1 MGRQVVLK
9 LTKILVRLVRP
20 RLRGMTTS
28 QGMKM
33 MTLISATMTMMMM
46 ISASS
51 TPQPSFHVWAKQSA
65 VEIIPS
71 LRTKRRERRLEVG
84 VVPTL
89 NPLGVEVVVPILHPL
104 EV

>member
-1 MGRQVVLK
+1 M
-9 LTKILVRLVRP
+9 LTKILVRLVRQ

-28 QGMKM
+28 RGKKM
-33 MTLISATMTMMMM
+33 MTLISATMTMMMT

-51 TPQPSFHVWAKQSA
+51 TPQPSFHVWAKQS

-71 LRTKRRERRLEVG
+71 LRTKRRERRLVVG

>member
-1 MGRQVVLK
+1 MLMR
-9 LTKILVRLVRP
+9 ILVRRP
-20 RLRGMTTS
+20 GLRGMMARR
-28 QGMKM
+28 GMKM
-33 MTLISATMTMMMM
+33 MTLISATTMRMT

-51 TPQPSFHVWAKQSA
+51 TPQPSFHVWAKQSS

-71 LRTKRRERRLEVG
+71 LRTKRRERRLVVG

>member
-1 MGRQVVLK
+1 M

-28 QGMKM
+28 RGMKKM
-33 MTLISATMTMMMM
+33 KTLISATTMRMT

-51 TPQPSFHVWAKQSA
+51 TPQPSFHVWAKPS

-71 LRTKRRERRLEVG
+71 LRTKRIERRLVVG

-89 NPLGVEVVVPILHPL
+89 NPLGVEVVVPIFRPL